1 MLWSVVGLMDSVH
14 ARRSRGPIVAL
25 ALRDIVA
32 RDNNWPYSPSRSRLL
47 TLWAGEGGET
57 VWCFHHCTNLG
68 DEETYTWRLER

>member
-32 RDNNWPYSPSRSRLL
+32 RDNNVVVLAKSIAS
-47 TLWAGEGGET
+47 ADT
-57 VWCFHHCTNLG
+57 VG
-68 DEETYTWRLER
+68 R